1 MNDKNLIF
9 KFEPL
14 QKEDIIG
21 NSGTAWG
28 TNYKINFS
36 VNKIKFCAEYSSTTR
51 NGDNCIEIFHE
62 NSLVAD
68 KIRYDCFRWNEEK
81 ICQIIKDAFLKDSRL
96 KKFLFIEQEKKFINF
111 KSKIFTNL
119 LKNCEWI

>member
-51 NGDNCIEIFHE
+51 NGDNCIEIFYE
-62 NSLVAD
+62 NSYPLRGTDTLGGSA
-68 KIRYDCFRWNEEK
+68 
-81 ICQIIKDAFLKDSRL
+81 AS
-96 KKFLFIEQEKKFINF
+96 
-111 KSKIFTNL
+111 L
-119 LKNCEWI
+119 LS